1 MNEIYSGAGYQDGA
15 SPPAPEGAEPKEPEA
30 KEPEAPEKKG
40 DPLTALVQERAN
52 NRDRDSAL
60 RGELDSLKAEL
71 QTLRQPQPETP
82 QEWKNPHDPV
92 EAPWEHLR
100 ADIDHVKAELAGAR
114 QTVGADL
121 DQQKQVQALN
131 DYENGVTAELQTAVQ
146 TQPILAEAH
155 AFLVHTYANVA
166 RAQGATGAE
175 VPTRARLGMLQGY
188 LNAQQQG
195 KDVVTATAEMA
206 LAMGFQ
212 SKGETMEKPKQEKRG
227 QQAAEQSI
235 GGATGGGGTAAVP
248 DAASLGQM
256 TRKQLN
262 ANDGAAR
269 ARIKQILAGEI

>member
-52 NRDRDSAL
+52 NRDRDAAL
-60 RGELDSLKAEL
+60 RGELDSLRAEL
-71 QTLRQPQPETP
+71 ATLKQPAETP
-82 QEWKNPHDPV
+82 QEWKNPYDPV
-92 EAPWEHLR
+92 EQPMDHLR
-100 ADIDHVKAELAGAR
+100 AELEHVKADIAGAR

-121 DQQKQVQALN
+121 DQQKQVQALA

-175 VPTRARLGMLQGY
+175 VPTRARLAMLQGY
-188 LNAQQQG
+188 LNAAQQG
-195 KDVVTATAEMA
+195 KDAVAATAEMA

-212 SKGETMEKPKQEKRG
+212 SKGEPMKEPKQEKRG

-235 GGATGGGGTAAVP
+235 GGATGGGGTAAVR
-248 DAASLGQM
+248 DGASLGQM